1 MSTVKKYNIG
11 LDIGTT
17 SVGWAVVESDT
28 QKIIRKGK
36 QENRKALWGVRLF
49 DEASTAEGRRGFR
62 STRRR
67 YDRRRSRIKLLQE
80 EFKEEINKVDSN
92 FFVKLK
98 ESKYN
103 EKDTVNKSILLTAD
117 EKEKVKEYNSRYKT
131 IYHLRDRLIKDS
143 SREDIRLV
151 YLAIHHIIKY
161 RGNFNQAGENFDVN
175 NLNIEEKLSE
185 VFDTL
190 YENVTSL
197 SLIDC
202 YSDCLDYKRISQIIL
217 NKQKS
222 DAKVDLK
229 KELSDITSNNNFA
242 TEFGK
247 LIVGNKFSIKKLFM
261 LEEIDSK
268 LSISFDG
275 TDFEEKHSELIDT
288 FGDEVVFSLSVL
300 KELYDMVFLKKIFKG
315 SSNVSLSSLMVEK
328 YNQHSNDLKF
338 LKQLFKYDR
347 NIYKKFFKTKKEL
360 CIYDKYVHN
369 KISYAELKSELEKYI
384 PIVLDKVEPISE
396 LNINCSLVLERI
408 KNEEFLPRITDTENG
423 KYPYQLNKSELI
435 KIIENQGKYYPFL
448 LDKVGDTY
456 KLVKLLEFKI
466 PYYVGPLVSSD
477 RSNFAWME
485 RKVDNV
491 PITPYNFDEVVDKEL
506 TAEKFIKRMISHCT
520 YLLAEYALPNNS
532 ILYSKFKVMN
542 ELKQIKVNGN
552 KLTNEQQN
560 QVFNELFLNNSG
572 SITDSKFK
580 KYLYSSSEFKMF
592 GTDISVTGY
601 SGDGRFANNMQSYND
616 FFGENGI
623 FADTSYNED
632 DAEQI
637 IEWITI
643 FEDKD
648 ILENKVRSSYSEL
661 SDDKV
666 KNILG
671 KKYSGWGSLS
681 KKLLKTVYYVDKA
694 SGIKKS
700 ILDLMEETSDNFMQ
714 IINNDEYGFQ
724 NMIKEFNVFSN
735 VSRLDYDSMVD
746 VLATSPANK
755 RGIWQAL
762 KVVDEIIK
770 YMGYDPEYIVIEMAR
785 GEDAKKNRKD
795 DRVKYLLKL
804 YNAAKDITNDYNK
817 LISELKDYEKN
828 DKKLDTEKL
837 YLYYL
842 QEGKCLYCGKSI
854 DIENLNGTN
863 YEVDHILPRTLLK
876 DNSWDNKALVC
887 RCHNQVKGASLVLPY
902 EFRNNELTKKL
913 WERLKTNGLLSSKKL
928 YRLTRKEYSDED
940 IQGFINRQIVETR
953 QITRHVANIISNLY
967 SKSKVIYLKASY
979 SHDYRMKYHLYKFRE
994 INDYH
999 HAHDAYLAAVLG
1011 EYREKHMKRN
1021 INFEFVK
1028 KMNERLW
1035 NLDKK
1040 KDLYYGYAINCL
1052 DKDVADIVYEISK
1065 EIVDRETGEVLFD
1078 VERFNKVVE
1087 DTLYRNDILVS
1098 RRVEIRN
1105 GQFFKQTIYSKGIG
1119 NVKLKGNMPT
1129 ELYGGYSNIETSYLC
1144 LVKFKNK
1151 MKLIGIPLQVAL
1163 IENRDINFKSNYIM
1177 EHLKLKSIVD
1187 FEILID
1193 RIPFDSLYNHKG
1205 QDVYVK
1211 GYSVANRV
1219 CEVSNAHQLKIPKDK
1234 MMQVKDLLHV
1244 VLNGCSIN
1252 SIPNFTEEKS
1262 VRDAIDFINYLYL
1275 CKKEFPL
1282 FEKEII
1288 KIEESINLEKCS
1300 FEELSKVITE
1310 ILKIY
1315 HCNSVNGNLKDFGL
1329 GDRIGRLSG
1338 VNIDGSNFKFKS
1350 VTGIKECNYEF

>member
-1 MSTVKKYNIG
+1 MKNYNIG

-17 SVGWAVVESDT
+17 SVGWAVVEADT

-36 QENRKALWGVRLF
+36 QNNRKALWGVRLF
-49 DEASTAEGRRGFR
+49 DEASTAEGRRNFR
-62 STRRR
+62 SSRRR
-67 YDRRRSRIKLLQE
+67 YARRRNRIKLLQE
-80 EFKEEINKVDSN
+80 EFKDEINKVDNN
-92 FFVKLK
+92 FFTKLK

-117 EKEKVKEYNSRYKT
+117 EKEKVREYNKKYKT
-131 IYHLRDRLIKDS
+131 IYHLRNRLIKDS
-143 SREDIRLV
+143 SKEDIRLI
-151 YLAIHHIIKY
+151 YLAIHHMVKY
-161 RGNFNQAGENFDVN
+161 RGNFNQASDNFDVN
-175 NLNIEEKLSE
+175 SLNIEKKLDE
-185 VFDTL
+185 VFNVL
-190 YENVTSL
+190 YDNIPSL
-197 SLIDC
+197 CLIDN
-202 YSDCLDYKRISQIIL
+202 YSSFLNYDKISHIIL
-217 NKQKS
+217 NRLKS
-222 DAKVDLK
+222 DVKVELK
-229 KELSDITSNNNFA
+229 KELFDITINNNFA

-247 LIVGNKFSIKKLFM
+247 LIVGNKFSIKKIFV

-275 TDFEEKHSELIDT
+275 TEFEDKHSELIDT

-315 SSNVSLSSLMVEK
+315 SSNVSLSALMVEK
-328 YNQHSNDLKF
+328 YNQHSEDLEF
-338 LKQLFKYDR
+338 LKQFFKYDR
-347 NIYKKFFKTKKEL
+347 NIYNKFFRTKNEL

-369 KISYAELKSELEKYI
+369 KISYAELKSDLEKYI
-384 PIVLDKVEPISE
+384 PVLLDKVDPTCE

-408 KNEEFLPRITDTENG
+408 KNDEFLPRITDTENG

-491 PITPYNFDEVVDKEL
+491 SITPYNFDEVVDKEL
-506 TAEKFIKRMISHCT
+506 TAEMFIKRMISHCT

-560 QVFNELFLNNSG
+560 QIFNELFLNNSG
-572 SITDSKFK
+572 AITDSKFK
-580 KYLYSSSEFKMF
+580 KYLYSNLEFKMF
-592 GTDISVTGY
+592 GNDISVTGY
-601 SGDGRFANNMQSYND
+601 SGDGRFANNMQSYYD

-648 ILENKVRSSYSEL
+648 ILENKVRNSYSEL
-661 SDDKV
+661 NDDKV
-666 KNILG
+666 KKIIG
-671 KKYSGWGSLS
+671 EKYSGWGSLS
-681 KKLLKTVYYVDKA
+681 KKLLKTAYYVDKKT
-694 SGIKKS
+694 GIKKS
-700 ILDLMEETSDNFMQ
+700 ILDLMEESSENFMQ

-724 NMIKEFNVFSN
+724 KMIKEFNVFSN
-735 VSRLDYDSMVD
+735 INQLDYDSMVD

-755 RGIWQAL
+755 RGIWQSL
-762 KVVDEIIK
+762 KVVEEIIK
-770 YMGYDPEYIVIEMAR
+770 YMGYEPEHIVIEMAR
-785 GEDAKKNRKD
+785 GEDKKKDRKD
-795 DRVKYLLKL
+795 GRVKYLLKL

-863 YEVDHILPRTLLK
+863 YEVDHILPRTLVK

-887 RCHNQVKGASLVLPY
+887 RCHNQVKGANLVLPY

-913 WERLKTNGLLSSKKL
+913 WDRLKRNGLLSSKKL

-953 QITRHVANIISNLY
+953 QITKHVANIISNLY
-967 SKSKVIYLKASY
+967 SKSKVVYLKASY
-979 SHDYRMKYHLYKFRE
+979 SHDYRMKYQLYKFRE
-994 INDYH
+994 LNDYH

-1011 EYREKHMKRN
+1011 EYREKYMKRN

-1028 KMNERLW
+1028 KMNDRLW
-1035 NLDKK
+1035 RLDKK

-1065 EIVDRETGEVLFD
+1065 EMVDQETGEVLFD
-1078 VERFNKVVE
+1078 VERFNKVIS
-1087 DTLYRNDILVS
+1087 DTLYRNDILIS
-1098 RRVEIRN
+1098 RRVKIRN
-1105 GQFFKQTIYSKGIG
+1105 GQFFKQTIYPKGIG
-1119 NVKLKGNMPT
+1119 NVKLKENMST

-1163 IENRDINFKSNYIM
+1163 IENRDVNFKNNYIV
-1177 EHLKLKSIVD
+1177 EHLRLKSVDD

-1193 RIPFDSLYNHKG
+1193 KIPFDSLYKCDG
-1205 QDVYVK
+1205 QDIYIK
-1211 GYSVANRV
+1211 GYSTSHKN
-1219 CEVSNAHQLKIPKDK
+1219 CEVSNAHQLKISKSNIIK
-1234 MMQVKDLLHV
+1234 WKDLLQV
-1244 VLNGCSIN
+1244 VLNHVSIE
-1252 SIPNFTEEKS
+1252 SILDFTENDAVVE
-1262 VRDAIDFINYLYL
+1262 AIDFIKYLYS
-1275 CKKEFPL
+1275 CKNEFPL

-1288 KIEESINLEKCS
+1288 KIEEKINLEKCS
-1300 FEELSKVITE
+1300 FEELSKIITE

-1338 VNIDGSNFKFKS
+1338 VNIDGCNFKFKS